1 MEQNPACARAQDG
14 DELSAGDMI
23 AIDQNPVLVRASD
36 AHELADG
43 DIPNVMDRSLV
54 CTGWAS

>member
-14 DELSAGDMI
+14 HGLSAGDM
-23 AIDQNPVLVRASD
+23 IDQNPVLVRASD

-43 DIPNVMDRSLV
+43 DIPNVMDPSLV